1 MPQKLSKSRI
11 LSGLQCVKRLHQ
23 EIHHQKRSKDSDTTE
38 HIFEQGNKIGELAC
52 RQYPNGI
59 LIERKPLNL
68 AIKKTAELLKDP
80 DCPPLFEATFEHE
93 GVLIQADILIPGKE
107 GVEIIEV
114 KSSTKIKKPTYL
126 QDCAVQHWVIT
137 GAGYHIKR
145 MELAHVNNQ
154 FVYEGKGNYDG
165 LLKHVDVL
173 EEISPYISQVS
184 GWVEQ
189 FKTMLEN
196 EEPEMPV
203 GPHCNKPY
211 SCSFK
216 DHCYAALGEWPI
228 TDLPNLRELAF
239 ELQEEGL
246 TDIRNIPENRL
257 QNTKQNRVRRVISNQ
272 VPELDPQ
279 ASVELSKLRYPRN
292 YIDFETITFAI
303 PIWEGT
309 RPFEQ
314 LPFQWSC
321 HIEASPG
328 NIDHF
333 EFLDTSGNPPM
344 KNFTENLIAAIDNEG
359 PVLVYSS
366 FEGRILS
373 EMVNRYPHLSEII
386 EGIKARLFDLLSLTQ
401 KYYCHPEMRG
411 SWSIKSVLPTVASE
425 LDYGNLEVQTGQAA
439 QQKFL
444 ELLTPKINDIDLEK
458 GRTELLQYCERDT
471 WAMVK
476 LGQFLSNAK
485 VLKY

>member
-1 MPQKLSKSRI
+1 MSQKLTKSRI

-23 EIHHQKRSKDSDTTE
+23 DIHHPKRSKDSDTTKF
-38 HIFEQGNKIGELAC
+38 IFEQGNTIGKLAC

-59 LIERKPLNL
+59 LIERVPLNL
-68 AIKKTAELLKDP
+68 ALTKTAELLKVP

-93 GVLIQADILIPGKE
+93 GVLIQADILIPGKD
-107 GVEIIEV
+107 GFEIIEV
-114 KSSTKIKKPTYL
+114 KSSTQLKKPTYL

-137 GAGYHIKR
+137 GAGYKIKR
-145 MELAHVNNQ
+145 MQLAHLDNQ
-154 FVYEGKGNYDG
+154 FVYEGSGNYDG
-165 LLKHVDVL
+165 LLKHVDIL
-173 EEISPYISQVS
+173 EEISPYIAQVP

-189 FKTMLEN
+189 FKTMLQN

-216 DHCYAALGEWPI
+216 GHCYAALGAWPI

-257 QNTKQNRVRRVISNQ
+257 QNTQQNRVRRVISTQ

-279 ASVELSKLRYPRN
+279 ASVELSKLIYPRN
-292 YIDFETITFAI
+292 YIDFETISFAI

-321 HIEASPG
+321 HIETGPG

-344 KNFTENLIAAIDNEG
+344 KNFTEKLIAAIDNGG
-359 PVLVYSS
+359 PVLVYSG
-366 FEGRILS
+366 FEARILS
-373 EMVNRYPHLSEII
+373 EMGNRYPNLSEKI
-386 EGIKARLFDLLSLTQ
+386 EGIKARLFDLLSLTK

-411 SWSIKSVLPTVASE
+411 SWSIKSVLPTVASA
-425 LDYGNLEVQTGQAA
+425 LDYGDLEVQSGQGA
-439 QQKFL
+439 QQKFM
-444 ELLTPKINDIDLEK
+444 ELINTKISNIELEK
-458 GRTELLQYCERDT
+458 GRNNLLQYCERDT
-471 WAMVK
+471 LAMVK
-476 LGQFLSNAK
+476 LSQFLSKA
-485 VLKY
+485 